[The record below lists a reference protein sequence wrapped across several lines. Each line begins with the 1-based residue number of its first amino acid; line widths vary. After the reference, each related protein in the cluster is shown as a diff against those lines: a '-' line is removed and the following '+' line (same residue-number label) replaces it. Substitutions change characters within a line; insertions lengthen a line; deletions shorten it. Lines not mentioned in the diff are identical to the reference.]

1 MVASPVPICNR
12 GNVAELVCDYD
23 GAKTR
28 AANFCVVPMLIFDLL
43 QTLNSDLSPH
53 RTKVHLAGGES
64 IVDPLDAWLQGDFD
78 EWQKWQNK
86 RNFQRDFVV
95 SLIKLP
101 QPDHWLFSGVFRS
114 YGSELRST
122 KDRPGFPLIKT
133 QHYYDLVVDPSCN
146 ELAGRLIAKFSRSGR
161 QSYLKAERWSE
172 RITLVEIRAEPL
184 SIGEFPGF
192 RAVDLSRADLELIVK
207 TSVESWL
214 TALSNVA
221 GIYLISDTVSGKL
234 YIGAAYGEGGI
245 WQRWASYVESGHGG
259 NQDLKTLLAEHGP
272 ERLKLLRYS
281 ILEIADIHASDE
293 SIYQRETHWKKI
305 LMTREFGLN
314 LN

>member
-1 MVASPVPICNR
+1 
-12 GNVAELVCDYD
+12 
-23 GAKTR
+23 
-28 AANFCVVPMLIFDLL
+28 MLIFDLL
-43 QTLNSDLSPH
+43 QTLNSDLSPS
-53 RTKVHLAGGES
+53 RTKIHLAGWNGTE
-64 IVDPLDAWLQGDFD
+64 DPLDVWLQGDFD
-78 EWQKWQNK
+78 EWQKWQNQ

-95 SLIKLP
+95 ALIKLP
-101 QPDHWLFSGVFRS
+101 QPDHWLFSGVYRS
-114 YGSELRST
+114 YGSRVRST
-122 KDRPGFPLIKT
+122 KFRRSFALIKP
-133 QHYYDLVVDPSCN
+133 QHYYNLVADPSYD

-184 SIGEFPGF
+184 GIEEFPGY
-192 RAVDLSRADLELIVK
+192 RAVDLSRGDLELIVK
-207 TSVESWL
+207 TSVESWR

-234 YIGAAYGEGGI
+234 YVGAAYGEGGI
-245 WQRWASYVESGHGG
+245 WQRWVSYVASGHGR
-259 NQDLKTLLAEHGP
+259 NQDLRALLSEHGP

-293 SIYQRETHWKKI
+293 SIYGRESHWKNV
-305 LMTREFGLN
+305 LLTREFGLN